1 MTVRIS
7 DKLTT
12 MVIEN
17 ISSLY
22 RKKLE
27 ELDKQKPDV
36 GDRIYE
42 LVYGPHRRNME
53 LLPKCFFRRFDSLE
67 VGQIDGVKWLIR
79 FKLSATVLGAYMHP
93 ENENVR
99 LDGFSSDRL
108 AIFRTPQTEEIIDAI
123 LEWKGKIQTVG
134 EVRMNAQ
141 GAVKGI
147 LKSYVSLPPA
157 IKAFPPLIDLLSPE
171 VRKKVDVPQ
180 HKLTSVEME
189 LNPHLKQLATDIALN
204 KFFNR

>member
-36 GDRIYE
+36 GDRLYE
-42 LVYGPHRRNME
+42 IIYGPYIADMERLPEGFLRKINRFETKRVGDEPHAIFFDLTSHR
-53 LLPKCFFRRFDSLE
+53 
-67 VGQIDGVKWLIR
+67 
-79 FKLSATVLGAYMHP
+79 LSAWSHP
-93 ENENVR
+93 VNEHVTSSGYGDK
-99 LDGFSSDRL
+99 LD
-108 AIFRTPQTEEIIDAI
+108 IKRTAVTEEIVDAI
-123 LEWKGKIQTVG
+123 LSWRQKIGDLMVIRENGQKA
-134 EVRMNAQ
+134 VR
-141 GAVKGI
+141 GI
-147 LKSYVSLPPA
+147 LKRHASLPPA

>member
-7 DKLTT
+7 DKLTA

-36 GDRIYE
+36 GDRLFE
-42 LVYGPHRRNME
+42 LIYGPHRHGME
-53 LLPKCFFRRFDSLE
+53 LLPKCFFRRFDSIE

-79 FKLSATVLGAYMHP
+79 FKLSTVMLGSYSHP
-93 ENENVR
+93 TNETIG
-99 LDGFSSDRL
+99 LDGYSSDRVAL
-108 AIFRTPQTEEIIDAI
+108 TRTPQTEEIIDAI

-204 KFFNR
+204 KFLNR